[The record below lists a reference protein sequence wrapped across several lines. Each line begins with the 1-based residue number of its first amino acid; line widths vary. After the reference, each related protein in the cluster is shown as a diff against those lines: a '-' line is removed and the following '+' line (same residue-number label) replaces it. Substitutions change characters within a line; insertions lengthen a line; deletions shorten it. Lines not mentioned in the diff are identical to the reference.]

1 MRLLDKR
8 KRLSWRSLARALV
21 GTDSSSLSL
30 KSNEIKVS
38 KRVWSNVDGCKVFKP
53 ARRIA
58 SSVISKPSK
67 AWAGMLIARM
77 PTMCTLCSG
86 KLEPRITA
94 KAVNTSES

>member
-8 KRLSWRSLARALV
+8 KRLSWRSLARAFV

-38 KRVWSNVDGCKVFKP
+38 KSP
-53 ARRIA
+53 ARRID

>member
-8 KRLSWRSLARALV
+8 KRLSWRSLARAFV

-30 KSNEIKVS
+30 KSNVIRVS
-38 KRVWSNVDGCKVFKP
+38 KRP

-58 SSVISKPSK
+58 SSVISRPSK
-67 AWAGMLIARM
+67 AWAGMLVARM
-77 PTMCTLCSG
+77 PTMCTLCNG
-86 KLEPRITA
+86 KFEPRITA